1 MTVEELIQEL
11 VKFPKDLPV
20 IDFEHD
26 YITEVSLDSKY
37 DEDNDSIDTVLKA
50 VCRITLVPMSTK
62 LRTEIIII
70 TQVVLGQYR

>member
-11 VKFPKDLPV
+11 EKFPKDLPV

-37 DEDNDSIDTVLKA
+37 DEDNDSI
-50 VCRITLVPMSTK
+50 
-62 LRTEIIII
+62 E
-70 TQVVLGQYR
+70 VVKVW